1 VVINQRP
8 QSLALM
14 HFSKRLVWMESMFSR
29 RTFSGSFNITEHRF
43 LSSLVCASP
52 DSFTSFLHT
61 FSILMTSQLTKN
73 IYRNLFTEDQWD
85 LIYNFVGN
93 ALDDDDFNSGDVYA
107 IRSKI
112 HLLFDEMEV
121 NHQTTP
127 CD

>member
-1 VVINQRP
+1 
-8 QSLALM
+8 
-14 HFSKRLVWMESMFSR
+14 
-29 RTFSGSFNITEHRF
+29 
-43 LSSLVCASP
+43 
-52 DSFTSFLHT
+52 
-61 FSILMTSQLTKN
+61 MTSQLTKN